1 MKTPFILT
9 CACAA
14 ALVFPLSSCST
25 QNSST
30 AGYDTAEPASGE
42 IPPWIAESSDP
53 AYESGHYSPVQ
64 SSSSYAYNPPA
75 KPSVTK
81 KSSARKSTAGSKSSR
96 STAARKS
103 SSRKSAPK
111 ARTYTVKKGDKLLEV
126 DINTVK
132 AKGYSLETPVLVT
145 DADQY
150 ADVVEMAG
158 QTVKAGEPLLTVLK

>member
-14 ALVFPLSSCST
+14 ALVFPLSSRST
-25 QNSST
+25 QNTST
-30 AGYDTAEPASGE
+30 AGYDTTKPASGE

-111 ARTYTVKKGDKLLEV
+111 ARTYTVKKGDTLGA
-126 DINTVK
+126 IARRNGTSVK
-132 AKGYSLETPVLVT
+132 ALKRANGLKSDLIHIN
-145 DADQY
+145 Q
-150 ADVVEMAG
+150 
-158 QTVKAGEPLLTVLK
+158 KLTIPRSK

>member
-103 SSRKSAPK
+103 SSRKSDPK
-111 ARTYTVKKGDKLLEV
+111 ARTYTVKKGDTLGA
-126 DINTVK
+126 IARRNGTSVK
-132 AKGYSLETPVLVT
+132 ALKRANGLKSDLIHIN
-145 DADQY
+145 Q
-150 ADVVEMAG
+150 
-158 QTVKAGEPLLTVLK
+158 KLTIPRSK

>member
-1 MKTPFILT
+1 MNRAHMKTPFILT

-42 IPPWIAESSDP
+42 IPPLIAESSDP

-111 ARTYTVKKGDKLLEV
+111 ARTYTVKKGDTLGA
-126 DINTVK
+126 IARRNGTSVK
-132 AKGYSLETPVLVT
+132 ALKRANGLKSDLIHIN
-145 DADQY
+145 Q
-150 ADVVEMAG
+150 
-158 QTVKAGEPLLTVLK
+158 KLTIPRSK

>member
-1 MKTPFILT
+1 MNRAHMKTPFILT

-111 ARTYTVKKGDKLLEV
+111 ARTYTVKKGDTLGA
-126 DINTVK
+126 IARRNGTSVK
-132 AKGYSLETPVLVT
+132 ALKRANGLKSDLIHIN
-145 DADQY
+145 Q
-150 ADVVEMAG
+150 
-158 QTVKAGEPLLTVLK
+158 KLTIPRSK

>member
-9 CACAA
+9 CASRCRAGI
-14 ALVFPLSSCST
+14 PLSSCST

-64 SSSSYAYNPPA
+64 SSSSYAYNPP
-75 KPSVTK
+75 PSLPSLK
-81 KSSARKSTAGSKSSR
+81 NHPRGRARPAANPR

-111 ARTYTVKKGDKLLEV
+111 ARTYTVKKGDTLGA
-126 DINTVK
+126 IARRNGTSVK
-132 AKGYSLETPVLVT
+132 ALKRANGLKSDLIHIN
-145 DADQY
+145 Q
-150 ADVVEMAG
+150 
-158 QTVKAGEPLLTVLK
+158 KLTIPRSK

>member
-111 ARTYTVKKGDKLLEV
+111 ARTYTVKKGDTLGA
-126 DINTVK
+126 IARRNGTSVK
-132 AKGYSLETPVLVT
+132 ALKRANGLKSDLIHIT
-145 DADQY
+145 Q
-150 ADVVEMAG
+150 
-158 QTVKAGEPLLTVLK
+158 KLTIPRSK

>member
-25 QNSST
+25 QKSST

-53 AYESGHYSPVQ
+53 AYDSGHYSPVQ

-111 ARTYTVKKGDKLLEV
+111 ARTYTVKKGDTLGA
-126 DINTVK
+126 IARRNGTSVK
-132 AKGYSLETPVLVT
+132 ALKRANGLKSDLIHIN
-145 DADQY
+145 Q
-150 ADVVEMAG
+150 
-158 QTVKAGEPLLTVLK
+158 KLTIPRSK

>member
-64 SSSSYAYNPPA
+64 SSSSYAYNTPA

-81 KSSARKSTAGSKSSR
+81 KSSARKSTAGSKSHR

-111 ARTYTVKKGDKLLEV
+111 ARTYTVKKGDTLGA
-126 DINTVK
+126 IARRNGTSVK
-132 AKGYSLETPVLVT
+132 ALKRANGLKSDLIHIN
-145 DADQY
+145 Q
-150 ADVVEMAG
+150 
-158 QTVKAGEPLLTVLK
+158 KLTIPRSK

>member
-75 KPSVTK
+75 KASVTK

-111 ARTYTVKKGDKLLEV
+111 ARTYTVKKGDTLGA
-126 DINTVK
+126 IARRNGTSVK
-132 AKGYSLETPVLVT
+132 ALKRANGLKSDLIHIN
-145 DADQY
+145 Q
-150 ADVVEMAG
+150 
-158 QTVKAGEPLLTVLK
+158 KLTIPRSK

>member
-111 ARTYTVKKGDKLLEV
+111 ARTYTVKKGDTLGA
-126 DINTVK
+126 IARRNGTSVK
-132 AKGYSLETPVLVT
+132 ALKRANGLKS
-145 DADQY
+145 DMIHINQ
-150 ADVVEMAG
+150 
-158 QTVKAGEPLLTVLK
+158 KLTLPRSK

>member
-111 ARTYTVKKGDKLLEV
+111 ARTYTVKKGDTLGA
-126 DINTVK
+126 IARRNGTSVK
-132 AKGYSLETPVLVT
+132 ALKRANGLKSDLIHIN
-145 DADQY
+145 
-150 ADVVEMAG
+150 
-158 QTVKAGEPLLTVLK
+158 QTLTIPRSK

>member
-64 SSSSYAYNPPA
+64 SASSYASNPPA

-111 ARTYTVKKGDKLLEV
+111 ARTYTVKKGDTLGA
-126 DINTVK
+126 IARRNGTSVK
-132 AKGYSLETPVLVT
+132 A
-145 DADQY
+145 
-150 ADVVEMAG
+150 
-158 QTVKAGEPLLTVLK
+158 LTRANGLKSDLIHINQKLTIPRSK

>member
-111 ARTYTVKKGDKLLEV
+111 ARTYTVKKGDTLEA
-126 DINTVK
+126 IARRNGTSVK
-132 AKGYSLETPVLVT
+132 ALKRANGLKSDLIHIN
-145 DADQY
+145 Q
-150 ADVVEMAG
+150 
-158 QTVKAGEPLLTVLK
+158 KLTIPRSK

>member
-64 SSSSYAYNPPA
+64 SSSSYDYNPPA

-111 ARTYTVKKGDKLLEV
+111 ARTYTVKKGDTLGA
-126 DINTVK
+126 IARRNGTSVK
-132 AKGYSLETPVLVT
+132 ALKRANGLKSDLIHIN
-145 DADQY
+145 
-150 ADVVEMAG
+150 
-158 QTVKAGEPLLTVLK
+158 KKLTIPRSK

>member
-1 MKTPFILT
+1 MKMPFILT

-81 KSSARKSTAGSKSSR
+81 KSSARKSTAGSKSPR

-111 ARTYTVKKGDKLLEV
+111 ARTYTVKKGDTLGA
-126 DINTVK
+126 IARRNGTSVK
-132 AKGYSLETPVLVT
+132 ALKRANGLKSDLIHIN
-145 DADQY
+145 Q
-150 ADVVEMAG
+150 
-158 QTVKAGEPLLTVLK
+158 KLTIPRSK

>member
-25 QNSST
+25 QYSST

-111 ARTYTVKKGDKLLEV
+111 ARTYTVKKGDTLGA
-126 DINTVK
+126 IARRNGTSVK
-132 AKGYSLETPVLVT
+132 ALKRANGLKSDLIHIN
-145 DADQY
+145 Q
-150 ADVVEMAG
+150 
-158 QTVKAGEPLLTVLK
+158 KLTIPRSK

>member
-81 KSSARKSTAGSKSSR
+81 KSSARKSTAGSKTSR

-111 ARTYTVKKGDKLLEV
+111 ARTYTVKKGDTLGA
-126 DINTVK
+126 IARRNGTSVK
-132 AKGYSLETPVLVT
+132 ALKRANGLKSDLIHIN
-145 DADQY
+145 Q
-150 ADVVEMAG
+150 
-158 QTVKAGEPLLTVLK
+158 KLTIPRSK

>member
-14 ALVFPLSSCST
+14 ALVLPLSSCST

-111 ARTYTVKKGDKLLEV
+111 ARTYTVKKGDTLGA
-126 DINTVK
+126 IARRNGTSVK
-132 AKGYSLETPVLVT
+132 ALKRANGLKSDLIHIN
-145 DADQY
+145 Q
-150 ADVVEMAG
+150 
-158 QTVKAGEPLLTVLK
+158 KLTIPRSK

>member
-14 ALVFPLSSCST
+14 APVFPLSSCST

-111 ARTYTVKKGDKLLEV
+111 ARTYTVKKGDTLGA
-126 DINTVK
+126 IARRNGTSVK
-132 AKGYSLETPVLVT
+132 ALKRANGLKSDLIHIN
-145 DADQY
+145 Q
-150 ADVVEMAG
+150 
-158 QTVKAGEPLLTVLK
+158 KLTIPRSK

>member
-14 ALVFPLSSCST
+14 ALVFHLSSCST

-111 ARTYTVKKGDKLLEV
+111 ARTYTVKKGDTLGA
-126 DINTVK
+126 IARRNGTSVK
-132 AKGYSLETPVLVT
+132 ALKRANGLKSDLIHIN
-145 DADQY
+145 Q
-150 ADVVEMAG
+150 
-158 QTVKAGEPLLTVLK
+158 KLTIPRSK

>member
-1 MKTPFILT
+1 MKAPFIFT

-14 ALVFPLSSCST
+14 ALVLPFSSCST

-111 ARTYTVKKGDKLLEV
+111 ARTYTVKKGDTLGA
-126 DINTVK
+126 IARRNGTSVK
-132 AKGYSLETPVLVT
+132 ALKRANGLKSDLIHIN
-145 DADQY
+145 Q
-150 ADVVEMAG
+150 
-158 QTVKAGEPLLTVLK
+158 KLTIPRSK

>member
-1 MKTPFILT
+1 MDRNSDPGIR
-9 CACAA
+9 
-14 ALVFPLSSCST
+14 PLQPGSEGSLPSLK
-25 QNSST
+25 NHPPST

-111 ARTYTVKKGDKLLEV
+111 ARTYTVKKGDTLGA
-126 DINTVK
+126 IARRNGTSVK
-132 AKGYSLETPVLVT
+132 ALKRANGLKSDLIHIN
-145 DADQY
+145 Q
-150 ADVVEMAG
+150 
-158 QTVKAGEPLLTVLK
+158 KLTIPRSK

>member
-42 IPPWIAESSDP
+42 IPPWIAESSYP

-111 ARTYTVKKGDKLLEV
+111 ARTYTVKKGDTLGA
-126 DINTVK
+126 IARRNGTSVK
-132 AKGYSLETPVLVT
+132 ALKRANGLKSDLIHIN
-145 DADQY
+145 Q
-150 ADVVEMAG
+150 
-158 QTVKAGEPLLTVLK
+158 KLTIPRSK

>member
-1 MKTPFILT
+1 MNTPFILT

-81 KSSARKSTAGSKSSR
+81 KSSARKSTAGSKSPR

-111 ARTYTVKKGDKLLEV
+111 ARTYTVKKGDTLGA
-126 DINTVK
+126 IARRNGTSVK
-132 AKGYSLETPVLVT
+132 ALKRANGLKSDLIHIN
-145 DADQY
+145 Q
-150 ADVVEMAG
+150 
-158 QTVKAGEPLLTVLK
+158 KLTIPRSK

>member
-111 ARTYTVKKGDKLLEV
+111 ARTYTVKKGDTLGA
-126 DINTVK
+126 IARRNGTSVK
-132 AKGYSLETPVLVT
+132 ALKRANGLKSDLIHIN
-145 DADQY
+145 Q
-150 ADVVEMAG
+150 
-158 QTVKAGEPLLTVLK
+158 KLTITRSK

>member
-81 KSSARKSTAGSKSSR
+81 KPSARKSTASSKSSR

-111 ARTYTVKKGDKLLEV
+111 ARTYTVKKGDTLGA
-126 DINTVK
+126 IARRNGTSVK
-132 AKGYSLETPVLVT
+132 ALKRANGLKSDLIHIN
-145 DADQY
+145 Q
-150 ADVVEMAG
+150 
-158 QTVKAGEPLLTVLK
+158 KLTIPRSK

>member
-75 KPSVTK
+75 KPSVNK

-111 ARTYTVKKGDKLLEV
+111 ARTYTVKKGDTLGA
-126 DINTVK
+126 IARRNGTSVK
-132 AKGYSLETPVLVT
+132 ALKRANGLKSDLIHIN
-145 DADQY
+145 Q
-150 ADVVEMAG
+150 
-158 QTVKAGEPLLTVLK
+158 KLTIPRSK

>member
-75 KPSVTK
+75 KPSVPK

-96 STAARKS
+96 SMAARKS

-111 ARTYTVKKGDKLLEV
+111 ARTYTVKKGDTLGA
-126 DINTVK
+126 IARRNGTSVK
-132 AKGYSLETPVLVT
+132 ALKRANGLKSDLIHIN
-145 DADQY
+145 Q
-150 ADVVEMAG
+150 
-158 QTVKAGEPLLTVLK
+158 KLTIPRSK

>member
-1 MKTPFILT
+1 MKMPFILT

-96 STAARKS
+96 NTAARKS

-111 ARTYTVKKGDKLLEV
+111 ARTYTVKKGDTLGA
-126 DINTVK
+126 IARRNGTSVK
-132 AKGYSLETPVLVT
+132 ALKRANGLKSDLIHIN
-145 DADQY
+145 Q
-150 ADVVEMAG
+150 
-158 QTVKAGEPLLTVLK
+158 KLTIPRSK

>member
-30 AGYDTAEPASGE
+30 PGYDTAEPASGE

-111 ARTYTVKKGDKLLEV
+111 ARTYTVKKGDTLGA
-126 DINTVK
+126 IARRNGTSVK
-132 AKGYSLETPVLVT
+132 ALKRANGLKSDLIHIN
-145 DADQY
+145 Q
-150 ADVVEMAG
+150 
-158 QTVKAGEPLLTVLK
+158 KLTIPRSK

>member
-111 ARTYTVKKGDKLLEV
+111 ARTYTVKKGDTLG
-126 DINTVK
+126 DIARRNGTSVK
-132 AKGYSLETPVLVT
+132 ALKRANGLKSDLIHIN
-145 DADQY
+145 Q
-150 ADVVEMAG
+150 
-158 QTVKAGEPLLTVLK
+158 KLTIPRSK

>member
-1 MKTPFILT
+1 MKTPLILT

-111 ARTYTVKKGDKLLEV
+111 ARTYTVKKGDTLGA
-126 DINTVK
+126 IARRNGTSVK
-132 AKGYSLETPVLVT
+132 ALKRANGLKSDLIHIN
-145 DADQY
+145 Q
-150 ADVVEMAG
+150 
-158 QTVKAGEPLLTVLK
+158 KLTIPRSK

>member
-1 MKTPFILT
+1 MNRAHMKTPFILT

-111 ARTYTVKKGDKLLEV
+111 ARTYAVKKGDTLGA
-126 DINTVK
+126 IARRNGTSVK
-132 AKGYSLETPVLVT
+132 ALKRANGLKSDLIHIN
-145 DADQY
+145 Q
-150 ADVVEMAG
+150 
-158 QTVKAGEPLLTVLK
+158 KLTIPRSK